1 MILLILPL
9 GMSREGKMEAKKEG
23 VVTGRFIVIFMFFL
37 IIICCAPKTKEV
49 RTGPE
54 VTAPPTAPK
63 PAKIALVLG
72 AGASKGFAHVGVIKI
87 LESNKI
93 PIHMIV
99 GTSVGSVVGSFYA
112 FGYDAFQLQ
121 KLSFAIEKG
130 EIVDLVLPENG
141 FIKGE
146 KLEEFVNKTVKNTPM
161 EKLKIP
167 FYAVAA
173 DIQSGQEVAF
183 GRGNTGMAVRASC
196 SIPGIFRPVKI
207 GERVYVDGGVVS
219 PVAVD
224 VAKQFGA
231 DVVIAVDIS
240 AGADRT
246 LPENTIE
253 TILHS
258 FNIMYSRLAAV
269 QISKAEVVIRPKVG
283 HIGSGDF
290 SKRHEAILEGERAA
304 IETLPQIQQIVNQ
317 LRLEGR
323 LE

>member
-1 MILLILPL
+1 MILEIFPLQGFLGRKRWKQGKRGLQWGGSLVFSSSSLSSLAVPPKLRKFDRVPRSRLP
-9 GMSREGKMEAKKEG
+9 RH
-23 VVTGRFIVIFMFFL
+23 
-37 IIICCAPKTKEV
+37 
-49 RTGPE
+49 
-54 VTAPPTAPK
+54 PT
-63 PAKIALVLG
+63 
-72 AGASKGFAHVGVIKI
+72 
-87 LESNKI
+87 
-93 PIHMIV
+93 
-99 GTSVGSVVGSFYA
+99 Y
-112 FGYDAFQLQ
+112 GYDAFQLQ

-130 EIVDLVLPENG
+130 EIVDLIIPDNG

-231 DVVIAVDIS
+231 DIVIAVDIS

-253 TILHS
+253 TILRS
-258 FNIMYSRLAAV
+258 YDIMYSKLASI
-269 QISKAEVVIRPKVG
+269 QILKADVVIKPKVS

-304 IETLPQIQQIVNQ
+304 IETLPQVMQIVNR